1 LLVKQE
7 DLEMYHCEDCGHVE
21 FFVF

>member
-7 DLEMYHCEDCGHVE
+7 DLEMYHCEDCGHIE